1 METLS
6 SDVCSNSLILS
17 NASSKADEEEEEE
30 EEEEEAQAQALARLD
45 RTKLGSATPSFPG
58 ACSKGHRLRRR
69 TLANVLLRWRHPRS
83 T

>member
-17 NASSKADEEEEEE
+17 NASSKADEEE